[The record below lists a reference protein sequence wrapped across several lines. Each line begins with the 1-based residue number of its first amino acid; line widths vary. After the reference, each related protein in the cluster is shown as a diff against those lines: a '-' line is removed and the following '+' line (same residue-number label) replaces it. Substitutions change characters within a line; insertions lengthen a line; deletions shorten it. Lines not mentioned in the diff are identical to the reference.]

1 MEDDV
6 TLPVPKPTP
15 AVGDGLASDDVTI
28 PLSPGARRAGSAE
41 RSAPKQGWLPPS
53 VEEMQK
59 LLPQYHVSRFLA
71 RGGMGAVYE
80 GVQKSLERRVAIKIL
95 PPDIEDNDVHF
106 AERFKAE
113 ARAMARLAHPGIV
126 AVFDAGETAGGLLY
140 FVMELVEGTDVAQMV
155 SSEGRLSAVSAL
167 KIITQVCEA
176 LGFAHDEGII
186 HRDIKPSNIMV
197 DRKGRVKV
205 ADFGLAKV
213 TAQETGGFT
222 KTNTAMGTP
231 DFIAPEALMP
241 GMQVDQ
247 RADLYAVGVMLYQM
261 LTGHVPRG
269 RFQLPSFVVPEIDPR
284 LDAIVDKAMQT
295 DRERRYSTAIEM
307 KTDVELFSQ
316 EKAKESS
323 FAVPAQ
329 ARSPAGVGPVKS
341 RKLILLGLSAAA
353 LMVIGAVVLLSR
365 PDSEKQSKATSTTQP
380 GSARWQALPIPE
392 RMVAQSPGSSLGA
405 NGEVHVDRGLSL
417 PDIQHKNL
425 GLRGEIRVTATSM
438 NSCVHFR
445 KNFGGSRQFTLLPS
459 GGLFQLVESD
469 NSFPVIGRF
478 EYPAGLILTDR
489 WVPFTLGVVGKASV
503 AKVGNARPIIV
514 HSDKNTEAGYLQ
526 FKSADFRHLEYLPL
540 DQMTEAEALKLL
552 GMDAKAANV
561 AAPTELKSEPSDG
574 KADAVWKSRWS
585 KPGRLRAVGIDDT
598 GKPIDLRA
606 AEPYS
611 DFVQVMNLSYNASKG
626 SPSWLAL
633 RENGEVLW
641 SNGKVEKGVTGLA
654 GGSTRI
660 MAGGKAVSTYLMSP
674 PESVMSI
681 QGSTCLAAAE
691 NPVITVWQ
699 KMDSSWQVAS
709 PGFTS
714 GSLMKP
720 DLTSPPAVKMVM
732 AQPSGVGVLRVDGS
746 FRIWGAKELRLPPA
760 VTTGV
765 REIAAIGGQWGV
777 LNEEGNMWFLKFGLP
792 DGAGV
797 VPSFDATAIWAGKSA
812 EAIASAGFSLIY
824 RQRDKMW
831 VPLFEAT
838 AEMRTAF
845 RLLFEQGIEHFS
857 AASNM
862 NKASLIWIEPTK

>member
-15 AVGDGLASDDVTI
+15 VAGDGLASDDVTI

-95 PPDIEDNDVHF
+95 PPDIEDNDIHF

-126 AVFDAGETAGGLLY
+126 TVFDAGETAGGLLY

-176 LGFAHDEGII
+176 LGFAHEEGII

-222 KTNTAMGTP
+222 KTNTALGTP

-269 RFQLPSFVVPEIDPR
+269 RFLLPSFMVPEIDPR

-316 EKAKESS
+316 EKAKESR
-323 FAVPAQ
+323 FAVPAHAQ
-329 ARSPAGVGPVKS
+329 SPAGVGPAKS

-353 LMVIGAVVLLSR
+353 LMVIGAVVWISR
-365 PDSEKQSKATSTTQP
+365 PDSEIQSKAASTTQT
-380 GSARWQALPIPE
+380 GSARGQALPIPE
-392 RMVAQSPGSSLGA
+392 KMVVQSPGASLGA
-405 NGEVHVDRGLSL
+405 SGEVHV
-417 PDIQHKNL
+417 
-425 GLRGEIRVTATSM
+425 
-438 NSCVHFR
+438 
-445 KNFGGSRQFTLLPS
+445 
-459 GGLFQLVESD
+459 
-469 NSFPVIGRF
+469 
-478 EYPAGLILTDR
+478 
-489 WVPFTLGVVGKASV
+489 GVDGK
-503 AKVGNARPIIV
+503 
-514 HSDKNTEAGYLQ
+514 E
-526 FKSADFRHLEYLPL
+526 
-540 DQMTEAEALKLL
+540 
-552 GMDAKAANV
+552 ANV
-561 AAPTELKSEPSDG
+561 AVPTELKSKSSDG

-585 KPGRLRAVGIDDT
+585 KPGRLRAIGIDDT
-598 GKPIDLRA
+598 GKPIDLHA

-611 DFVQVMNLSYNASKG
+611 DFVQVMNLSYNASRG
-626 SPSWLAL
+626 SPNWLAL

-641 SNGKVEKGVTGLA
+641 SNGKVEKGFVGLA
-654 GGSTRI
+654 GSSTRI

-681 QGSTCLAAAE
+681 QGSTCLAAVE

-699 KMDSSWQVAS
+699 KMDASWQVAS

-746 FRIWGAKELRLPPA
+746 FRLWGARELRLPPA
-760 VTTGV
+760 VTMGV

-777 LNEEGNMWFLKFGLP
+777 LNEDGNMWFLKFGLP

-797 VPSFDATAIWAGKSA
+797 GPSFDATAISAGKSA
-812 EAIASAGFSLIY
+812 DAIASAGFSLIY

-838 AEMRTAF
+838 AEMHAAF

-862 NKASLIWIEPTK
+862 NKASLIWIEPMK